1 MTKRIVQFGFEW
13 VSPESMNWGPVL
25 DCRVIQNP
33 WVRGTPDEVLI
44 RAVEKHPLF
53 EEVVQQGI
61 KMLEEHDVIY
71 VGCQFGKHRSGA
83 VATEIAKR
91 LQIIVTNSRR
101 EVLQPL
107 S

>member
-1 MTKRIVQFGFEW
+1 MTKRIVQFGYKW

-25 DCRVIQNP
+25 DCRVIKNP
-33 WVRGTPDEVLI
+33 WTRGTPDEVLFA
-44 RAVEKHPLF
+44 AVRMHTLF
-53 EEVVQQGI
+53 PEVVFNGV

-83 VATEIAKR
+83 VSREIAKR
-91 LQIIVTNSRR
+91 TGAVITNPRGD
-101 EVLQPL
+101 VL